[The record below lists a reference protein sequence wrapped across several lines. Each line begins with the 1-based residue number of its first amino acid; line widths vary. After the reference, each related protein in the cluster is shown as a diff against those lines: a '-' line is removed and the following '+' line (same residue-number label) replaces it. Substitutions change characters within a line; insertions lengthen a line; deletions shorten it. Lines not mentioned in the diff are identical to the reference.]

1 MNATT
6 NPTVT
11 VFRNATVL
19 EFDPPRIREG
29 MNVVVRGGEIA
40 EVGPRAGATAEEAP
54 RGGKG
59 SGTGRET
66 QQNARSTRI
75 IDLKG
80 KLLFPGL
87 VNSHTHYYSAL
98 ARGVMADL
106 NPMPDF
112 VSILRQLW
120 WRLDQAIDLEILYYS
135 GLTASL
141 DAIRCGTTAAIDH
154 NASANAIEG
163 SLVALKRGFEKAGLR
178 GATCYEVTDR
188 YGDKGMHDGID
199 ENVAFAELVDS
210 ERQEL
215 RERGDGRDVLVESHI
230 GGHAPCT
237 IPDEALARLADAC
250 EKTERGFHVHV
261 AEDRWDVSHSHI
273 TYAEDLIPRLDR
285 FGLVNDRSM
294 LIHGVF
300 LNRGEVELI
309 NSRNAFMVH
318 NCRSNM
324 NNGVG
329 YNHLLPEIGNLALGT
344 DGIGG
349 NMFSSM
355 QTAFFKHRDA
365 QGPVQADFFLKAL
378 AAGNRLLERIFH
390 RPFGRVEP
398 GYPAD
403 LVVAEYSPPTPLLP
417 ENIAGH
423 MAFGMGSEIVE
434 SVMIAGKMVM
444 EERRFPQDI
453 EGIYGEARG
462 QARRL
467 WERMNGVTP

>member
-1 MNATT
+1 M
-6 NPTVT
+6 T
-11 VFRNATVL
+11 VFQNATVL
-19 EFDPPRIREG
+19 EFDPPQIREG
-29 MNVVVRGGEIA
+29 LNVVVEGGEIT
-40 EVGPRAGATAEEAP
+40 EVGPNAGVSAGSGAR
-54 RGGKG
+54 RGGSG
-59 SGTGRET
+59 PGTGEKT
-66 QQNARSTRI
+66 PQNASSTKI
-75 IDLKG
+75 IDMKG

-87 VNSHTHYYSAL
+87 VNGHTHYYSAL

-120 WRLDQAIDLEILYYS
+120 WRLDQAIDLDILYYS

-163 SLVALKRGFEKAGLR
+163 SLVALKRGFETAGLR

-188 YGDKGMHDGID
+188 YDPGGMQAGID
-199 ENVAFAELVDS
+199 ENVAFAGLVDS
-210 ERQEL
+210 ERKER
-215 RERGDGRDVLVESHI
+215 REGGQDDVLVECHI

-237 IPDEALARLADAC
+237 IPDEGLAAIADAC
-250 EKTERGFHVHV
+250 EKTGRGFHVHV

-300 LNRGEVELI
+300 LNRAEVELI

-329 YNHLLPEIGNLALGT
+329 YNELLPEIENLALGT

-365 QGPVQADFFLKAL
+365 QGPVQADFFLKSL

-403 LVVAEYSPPTPLLP
+403 LVVAEYHPPTPLLP

-434 SVMIAGKMVM
+434 SVMIAGRMVM
-444 EERRFPQDI
+444 EERRFPHDL
-453 EGIYGEARG
+453 EAVYAEARG
-462 QARRL
+462 QATRL
-467 WERMNGVTP
+467 WERMNKVSP

>member
-1 MNATT
+1 M
-6 NPTVT
+6 T

-29 MNVVVRGGEIA
+29 LNVVVEGGEIT
-40 EVGPRAGATAEEAP
+40 EVGPHAGESVGSGSR
-54 RGGKG
+54 RGGSG
-59 SGTGRET
+59 SGGGAKASR
-66 QQNARSTRI
+66 NGSSIKI
-75 IDLKG
+75 IEMKG

-87 VNSHTHYYSAL
+87 VNGHTHYYSAL

-120 WRLDQAIDLEILYYS
+120 WRLDQAIDLDILYYS
-135 GLTASL
+135 GLTGSL

-163 SLVALKRGFEKAGLR
+163 SLVALKRGFETAGLR

-188 YGDKGMHDGID
+188 YGAAGMQAGIE
-199 ENVAFAELVDS
+199 ENVAFADLVDS
-210 ERQEL
+210 ERKE
-215 RERGDGRDVLVESHI
+215 RRERAERGDGRDVLVESHI

-237 IPDEALARLADAC
+237 IPDEGLARIADAC
-250 EKTERGFHVHV
+250 EKTGRGFHVHV

-273 TYAEDLIPRLDR
+273 TYAEDLISRLDR

-300 LNRGEVELI
+300 LTPAEVELI

-378 AAGNRLLERIFH
+378 AAGNRLLERVFH

-403 LVVAEYSPPTPLLP
+403 LVVAEYHPPTPLLP

-444 EERRFPQDI
+444 EERRFPLDL
-453 EGIYGEARG
+453 EGIYGEARE
-462 QARRL
+462 QATRL

>member
-1 MNATT
+1 MTI
-6 NPTVT
+6 
-11 VFRNATVL
+11 FRNATVV
-19 EFDPPRIREG
+19 EFDPPRVREG
-29 MNVVVRGGEIA
+29 LDVVVENGEIR
-40 EVGPRAGATAEEAP
+40 EVGPGAGDRPEGPGRGGSGGSGGAGAPVDA
-54 RGGKG
+54 
-59 SGTGRET
+59 SSI
-66 QQNARSTRI
+66 QI
-75 IDLKG
+75 IDVTG

-98 ARGVMADL
+98 SRGIMAEL

-120 WRLDQAIDLEILYYS
+120 WRLDQAIDLDILYYS

-163 SLVALKRGFEKAGLR
+163 SLGTLRRAFEAAGLR

-188 YGDKGMHDGID
+188 YGLEGMRAGIA
-199 ENVAFAELVDS
+199 ENVAFAEEID
-210 ERQEL
+210 RA
-215 RERGDGRDVLVESHI
+215 GGDVLVEGHI

-237 IPDEALARLADAC
+237 IPDDGLAEIAEAC
-250 EKTERGFHVHV
+250 ERTGRGFHVHV
-261 AEDRWDVSHSHI
+261 AEDRWDVSHSHL
-273 TYAEDLIPRLDR
+273 TYGEDLVARLDR
-285 FGLVNDRSM
+285 FGLVTDRSM

-300 LNRGEVELI
+300 LSRDEVAVLNERG
-309 NSRNAFMVH
+309 AFLVH

-329 YNHLLPEIGNLALGT
+329 YNHLLPEVKNLALGS

-349 NMFSSM
+349 NMFAGV

-365 QGPVQADFFLKAL
+365 HGVMDAGGFLGAL
-378 AAGNRLLERIFH
+378 AAGNRLLERIFD

-403 LVVAEYSPPTPLLP
+403 LVVADYCPPTPLVA

-423 MAFGMGSEIVE
+423 MVFGMGPEIVE
-434 SVMIAGKMVM
+434 SVMIGGKMVM
-444 EERRFPQDI
+444 EERKFPLDV
-453 EGIYGEARG
+453 EGLYAEARG

-467 WERMNGVTP
+467 WERMNEVEP